1 MYSAAAYAISPTI
14 PPYHSVTEPVTG
26 EDSNVFIAKFSTRTT
41 TTNEVTTLEHH
52 VTISIDLSEVIDFDL
67 RDDSYFPIPSRKRK
81 PVVKNVLREIA
92 SPWQAKWR
100 LTQQRPRDGLR

>member
-1 MYSAAAYAISPTI
+1 MYSPAACAISPTI
-14 PPYHSVTEPVTG
+14 PPYRSVTEPVTG
-26 EDSNVFIAKFSTRTT
+26 EDSKVFIATFSRRTT
-41 TTNEVTTLEHH
+41 LTNEVTPSEHH

-100 LTQQRPRDGLR
+100 LSQQRPRDGI